1 MQDNKRSRTLYC
13 DIRNKNMT
21 VERFQL
27 TLRANRLKNVAG
39 AFKGTSDPYA
49 VVTMFNPGDEPVEL
63 ELDRTEVIK
72 NSLCP
77 AWTTAI
83 PLECDTEK
91 ATIIRV
97 KVFDEVTKSAD
108 IAMGGKCGQFLSS

>member
-1 MQDNKRSRTLYC
+1 
-13 DIRNKNMT
+13 MT
-21 VERFQL
+21 VAKFQL

-39 AFKGTSDPYA
+39 ALKGTSDPYA
-49 VVTMFNPGDEPVEL
+49 VVTLLTSNPGEEPVEL
-63 ELDRTEVIK
+63 ELNKTNVIK
-72 NSLCP
+72 NTLNP

-91 ATIIRV
+91 ATLIRV